1 MAGAEEDRETIEKET
16 VKSEPAEKET
26 AKNGMAAGE
35 IKDYQAA
42 EHFLYELPKF
52 TSKNSLEHTAGFL
65 ERMGNPGQAIPKIH
79 VAGTNGKG
87 SVCAYLQSL
96 LKEKGCKT
104 GGFIS
109 PHLVTMHERFLI
121 DGQPVDDNLF
131 MESFGYVKRI
141 ADAARKEGCPYPT
154 FFEFLFLMGMYI
166 FEQERVEVLV
176 LETGLG
182 GRLDATNVFD
192 RKDVCVITSIG
203 LDHCKYLGNTKEEIA
218 GEKAGIIKNDTV
230 VIYPDK
236 EQCVSAVIE
245 EKCTKMSAISVP
257 LIKKEYSVEKIK
269 HKSIDFSYKSRYY
282 NYISLTAST
291 NALYQAENA
300 ALALRAFEVFE
311 EKHNMTPVSVD
322 KIRKAIADTVWEG
335 RMEEVF
341 PDVYFDGAH
350 NENGIEAFL
359 QSVAAMETKGKRIL
373 CFSAVEDKD
382 YGQMISMLGESG
394 LFSRAAVVEMEDAR
408 GTTLAELEEYF
419 SQYDCWDVRYM
430 RGAEEGLKQCLLWKN
445 PEDAV
450 FIVGSLYLVGC
461 MKAVL
466 RRKQHDQ
473 F

>member
-1 MAGAEEDRETIEKET
+1 MTE
-16 VKSEPAEKET
+16 
-26 AKNGMAAGE
+26 GE
-35 IKDYQAA
+35 IKDYRAA
-42 EHFLYELPKF
+42 ERFLYELPKF
-52 TSKNSLEHTAGFL
+52 TSKNSLEHTAGLL
-65 ERMGNPGQAIPKIH
+65 ERMGNPGKEIPKIH

-96 LKEKGCKT
+96 CRESGCRV

-121 DGQPVDDNLF
+121 NAKPVDDDLF
-131 MESFGYVKRI
+131 MQSFGYVKRI
-141 ADAARKEGCPYPT
+141 ADAAGKEGISYPT
-154 FFEFLFLMGMYI
+154 FFEFLFLMGMDI
-166 FEQERVEVLV
+166 FEKEQVKVLV

-192 RKDVCVITSIG
+192 RKDVCVITAIG
-203 LDHCKYLGNTKEEIA
+203 LDHCRYLGNTKEEIA
-218 GEKAGIIKNDTV
+218 GEKAGIIKSDTLV
-230 VIYPDK
+230 TYPVK
-236 EQCVSAVIE
+236 EESVSAVIE
-245 EKCTKMSAISVP
+245 NKCAETGAVSVP
-257 LIKKEYSVEKIK
+257 LTKKEYSVEKIK

-291 NALYQAENA
+291 NALYQVENA
-300 ALALRAFEVFE
+300 ALALRAFELFE
-311 EKHNMTPVSVD
+311 EKHNMTPLSAD
-322 KIRKAIADTVWEG
+322 KIRHAIAATVWEG
-335 RMEEVF
+335 RMEEVL

-359 QSVAAMETKGKRIL
+359 ESVGAMEVEGKRIL

-394 LFSRAAVVEMEDAR
+394 LFSHAAVVEMEEAR
-408 GTTLAELEEYF
+408 GTTLAELEAHF
-419 SQYDCWDVRYM
+419 SRYDCWDVRYM
-430 RGAEEGLKQCLLWKN
+430 RGAEEGLKQCLLWKS
-445 PEDAV
+445 PGDAV

>member
-1 MAGAEEDRETIEKET
+1 MTEDRITDYGQ
-16 VKSEPAEKET
+16 AER
-26 AKNGMAAGE
+26 
-35 IKDYQAA
+35 
-42 EHFLYELPKF
+42 FLYELPKF

-65 ERMGNPGQAIPKIH
+65 ERMGSPGKGISKIH

-96 LKEKGCKT
+96 CMEKGMKT
-104 GGFIS
+104 GAFIS

-121 DGQPVDDNLF
+121 DGKPVSDRLF
-131 MESFGYVKRI
+131 LQSFGRI
-141 ADAARKEGCPYPT
+141 KSVADAAREEGIPYPT

-166 FEQERVEVLV
+166 FEKEQVEVLV

-192 RKDVCVITSIG
+192 KKDVCVITSIG
-203 LDHCKYLGNTKEEIA
+203 LDHCRYLGNTKEEIA
-218 GEKAGIIKNDTV
+218 VEKAGIIKNDTF

-236 EQCVSAVIE
+236 EKSVSAVIE
-245 EKCTKMSAISVP
+245 EKCTKMRAVSVP
-257 LIKKEYSVEKIK
+257 LTKKEYSVEKIK
-269 HKSIDFSYKSRYY
+269 HKSIDFSYQSRYY
-282 NYISLTAST
+282 NYISLTLSSH
-291 NALYQAENA
+291 ALYQAENA

-311 EKHNMTPVSVD
+311 ERHNMTPMSVD
-322 KIRKAIADTVWEG
+322 KIRNAIAATVWEG

-341 PDVYFDGAH
+341 PGVYFDGAH

-359 QSVAAMETKGKRIL
+359 ESVDAIPIEGKRIL

-382 YGQMISMLGESG
+382 YGQMISLLGERG
-394 LFSRAAVVEMEDAR
+394 LFSLAAVVEMDDER
-408 GTTLAELEEYF
+408 GTPLFKLKEYF
-419 SQYDCWDVRYM
+419 SQYDCWDVCYI
-430 RGAEEGLKQCLLWKN
+430 RGVEEGLKQCLLWKD

-450 FIVGSLYLVGC
+450 FIVGSLYLVGS